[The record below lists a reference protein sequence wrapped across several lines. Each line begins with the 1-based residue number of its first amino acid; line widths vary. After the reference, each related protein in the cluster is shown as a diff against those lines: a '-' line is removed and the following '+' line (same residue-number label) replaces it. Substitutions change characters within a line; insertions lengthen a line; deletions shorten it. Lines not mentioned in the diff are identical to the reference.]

1 MSDTT
6 QGGVCGVYEK
16 RLYSKWFIMPA
27 GIVYTVLF
35 ALPVVV
41 GFYAA
46 MTDWNDFSDKIN
58 FIGLKNFQY
67 IFQEDI
73 KTYWNLLKNTIVY
86 TVWATILKIT
96 VGLALALF
104 MNMRLKTRNLLRSV
118 FFIPY
123 AISPIIIGI
132 IFFALLRPNGPVNGF
147 LSFIGLEML
156 ASSWLTDF
164 KLAMPSVIIVESWR
178 MIGLNMVIFLAGLQA
193 IDSTYYE
200 AADVEGAN
208 KIQTFFNV
216 TIPYIMPA
224 MTIALVLNLVHGL
237 RAFEI
242 VFALTNGGPG
252 SATELMNTAVFRT
265 FSKGDR
271 GLAAAMSLIVFLI
284 TTIVGVTV
292 NRLTSEKEVESI

>member
-1 MSDTT
+1 
-6 QGGVCGVYEK
+6 
-16 RLYSKWFIMPA
+16 MPA

-156 ASSWLTDF
+156 ARSWLTDF

-208 KIQTFFNV
+208 KFQTFFHV

-292 NRLTSEKEVESI
+292 NRLTSEKEVEAI